1 MICIYIIYFLK
12 KMTSSHFFQKYF
24 FTFFYLIVIIIP
36 SFSNIK
42 LPLSSN
48 SISQKNHK
56 LRSLLYQNTD
66 SADNIYHILTTE
78 LCLGNPQQCFKFAY
92 DTGNQYLI
100 LGIINTKAKFSK
112 LFSTSISETFK
123 ATTNSFFSIPYRY
136 GIIQA
141 REASDFLKL
150 PNNLQAKYLLSF
162 MITWNTTEKYEFEG
176 ILGLGNTYPKRD
188 EDNSFDERFSLI
200 HNLYSNGVIDKKIF
214 GHEYTSRNKGYLYLG
229 EIPPSLGYRYFKCTV
244 APFIPYLNKWH
255 CESRAIALT
264 NGVNFTQYHSPYIF
278 DTAFIDIKGPFYE
291 GNSILS
297 EMKEIA
303 GDSCNFI
310 TEDIGEDH
318 RYVKLVCDYDF
329 NIGKIPDVIFYLRG
343 FELRLKNYDMFRVV
357 LISGKKKFLSKIVGD
372 SRYTYWI
379 LGEPVLKNY
388 NMVFS
393 YEDNSV
399 GFTENENLVEGD
411 WTMTII
417 LGVIF
422 IVIGTIGIYLIRNR
436 KKIFAKIKS
445 KDIEKFNKGEMLN
458 SGEQMGEIFES

>member
-1 MICIYIIYFLK
+1 MIPFHFSFLYISIFFYII
-12 KMTSSHFFQKYF
+12 
-24 FTFFYLIVIIIP
+24 IINIP

-42 LPLSSN
+42 LPLLSN
-48 SISQKNHK
+48 QISISQSSNN
-56 LRSLLYQNTD
+56 LRSLLYQNIDT
-66 SADNIYHILTTE
+66 SDNIYHILTTE
-78 LCLGNPQQCFKFAY
+78 FCIGNPSQCFKFAY

-100 LGIINTKAKFSK
+100 LGITNTKAKFSK

-123 ATTNSFFSIPYRY
+123 STTNSFFSIPYRY

-141 REASDFLKL
+141 REAADFLNL
-150 PNNLQAKYLLSF
+150 PNNLQAKYMISF
-162 MITWNTTEKYEFEG
+162 MISWNTTEKYEFEG
-176 ILGLGNTYPKRD
+176 ILGLGNNYPKKD

-229 EIPPSLGYRYFKCTV
+229 EIPPSLGYNYFKCTV

-255 CESRAIALT
+255 CESRAIALSS
-264 NGVNFTQYHSPYIF
+264 GLNFTQYHSPYIF
-278 DTAFIDIKGPFYE
+278 DTAFVDIRGPFYE

-297 EMKEIA
+297 EIKEIS
-303 GDSCNFI
+303 GEKCDFI
-310 TEDIGEDH
+310 TEEIDEEH
-318 RYVKLVCDYDF
+318 RYIKLVCDYDL
-329 NIGKIPDVIFYLRG
+329 NIGKIPDVIFYLKG
-343 FELRLKNYDMFRVV
+343 FELRVKNFDMFRVI
-357 LISGKKKFLSKIVGD
+357 LISGKKKYLSKIVGD

-388 NMVFS
+388 NMIFS

-399 GFTENENLVEGD
+399 GFTENENLGEGD

-417 LGVIF
+417 LGIIF
-422 IVIGTIGIYLIRNR
+422 IFIGVISIYLVKNR

-445 KDIEKFNKGEMLN
+445 KDIEKFDKGEMLN